1 MLDADGAAPPA
12 RDPVCGRDVRVVSA
26 CLRAEHHGTTYI
38 FCSERCRALFDLRP
52 ELFAVG
58 GLRVIVERAQER
70 RT

>member
-1 MLDADGAAPPA
+1 MQTEPPRRRVILYAAGML
-12 RDPVCGRDVRVVSA
+12 RVVSA